1 MSRPLSDGLAGFGVP
16 LRQSMF
22 TNFRAPRRSN
32 TNSSNY
38 VSLKCAKES
47 EGIAETYHGHRLSL
61 LARNTVAYQ
70 DPPGWQID
78 WSLMTP
84 TLMREYS
91 EEFLNYVSE
100 KNGGGNYD
108 TWARAEIARRQSVQL
123 GELIASLTTATHEV
137 HREVVLLNTSSERM
151 ERHTITLKQ
160 FTVVLIIF
168 AAIQIVIAG
177 VQTWKMFQPEAQHEK
192 VLVVGHPEPW
202 H

>member
-1 MSRPLSDGLAGFGVP
+1 M
-16 LRQSMF
+16 
-22 TNFRAPRRSN
+22 
-32 TNSSNY
+32 
-38 VSLKCAKES
+38 
-47 EGIAETYHGHRLSL
+47 
-61 LARNTVAYQ
+61 AYQ
-70 DPPGWQID
+70 DPPGWTIGD

-84 TLMREYS
+84 TLMRVYS
-91 EEFLNYVSE
+91 EEFWNYVSE
-100 KNGGGNYD
+100 QNGGGKYD
-108 TWARAEIARRQSVQL
+108 AWARAEIARRRSVEL